1 MSDGGPD
8 SDADSDPTPDHVR
21 VHYGMSGS
29 VPLQLFEFV
38 FEPAGCYVLDCG
50 AFTPLFG
57 LAAGRHTRRALTLDR
72 AYDDH
77 GLDGL
82 LAHADTVTWLS
93 DGVIE
98 RIAVSTGGRFTR
110 PKLTIET
117 HDDAPSRSVR
127 LHDVDAQALHDALA
141 DLLGDVRLDYTARPG
156 PL

>member
-1 MSDGGPD
+1 MGDAKPGPG
-8 SDADSDPTPDHVR
+8 HVR

-57 LAAGRHTRRALTLDR
+57 LAAGKHTRRARALDR
-72 AYDDH
+72 AYDEH

-82 LAHADTVTWLS
+82 LVAADTVTWLS
-93 DGVIE
+93 GDAIE
-98 RIAVSTGGRFTR
+98 RVAVSDSGRFAR

-117 HDDAPSRSVR
+117 RGDAPSYSAR
-127 LHDVDAQALHDALA
+127 LHDVDASALHDALA
-141 DLLGDVRLDYTARPG
+141 DLVGDARVDDTTRTG
-156 PL
+156 LL